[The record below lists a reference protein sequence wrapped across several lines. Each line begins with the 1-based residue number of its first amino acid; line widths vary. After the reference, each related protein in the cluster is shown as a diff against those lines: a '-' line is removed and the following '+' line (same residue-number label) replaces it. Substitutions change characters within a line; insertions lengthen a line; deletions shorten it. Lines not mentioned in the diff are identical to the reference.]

1 MGDFMIYR
9 LLALNIDG
17 TLLQSNGRLTK
28 STKEAIEYVQQKG
41 IYVTLVTARSLPSA
55 KKVAR
60 ALKLD
65 SYIVAHEGA
74 LVSNNEDETLFVRRI
89 AEELTSDIVRF
100 LEGFICQ
107 IRLVHEK
114 FSLANKSK
122 LHHNMLAKTVLS
134 SGDPVFYSHQFV
146 DVLSDVL
153 LEEPVSPPKM
163 EVYFEGKKDCQDAK
177 EVLEK
182 MFDDIHVV
190 QHNELRL
197 DILPA
202 GVSKLNGLLYLGET
216 LGIKS
221 SEMVAIGDA
230 MDDLEVIEAVGL
242 GVAMGNAPNQLKIAA
257 DWVTRSNNQEGVA
270 YMVKE
275 HFRKQQPIEFLRKMN
290 IIK

>member
-1 MGDFMIYR
+1 MIYR

-55 KKVAR
+55 KKVTK
-60 ALKLD
+60 ALRLN

-74 LVSNNEDETLFVRRI
+74 LVANNDDETIFVKRI
-89 AEELTSDIVRF
+89 AEDLTSDIVRF

-163 EVYFEGKKDCQDAK
+163 EVYFEEKKDCQDAK

-197 DILPA
+197 DILPE
-202 GVSKLNGLLYLGET
+202 GVSKLNGLLYLGER

-221 SEMVAIGDA
+221 SEMVAIGDGL
-230 MDDLEVIEAVGL
+230 DDLEVIEAVGL
-242 GVAMGNAPNQLKIAA
+242 GVAMGNASNQLKIAA
-257 DWVTRSNNQEGVA
+257 DWVTRSNNQDGVA

>member
-1 MGDFMIYR
+1 MIYR

-55 KKVAR
+55 KKVAK
-60 ALKLD
+60 ALRLN

-74 LVSNNEDETLFVRRI
+74 LVANNDDETIFVKRI
-89 AEELTSDIVRF
+89 AEDLTSDIVRF

-163 EVYFEGKKDCQDAK
+163 EVYFEEKKDCQDAK

-197 DILPA
+197 DILPEC
-202 GVSKLNGLLYLGET
+202 VSKLNGLLYLGER

-221 SEMVAIGDA
+221 SEMVAIGDGL
-230 MDDLEVIEAVGL
+230 DDLEVIEAVGL
-242 GVAMGNAPNQLKIAA
+242 GVAMGNASNQLKIAA
-257 DWVTRSNNQEGVA
+257 DWVTRSNNQDGVA

>member
-1 MGDFMIYR
+1 MIYR
-9 LLALNIDG
+9 MLAVNIDG
-17 TLLQSNGRLTK
+17 TLLQSNGRLSK
-28 STKEAIEYVQQKG
+28 STKEAIEYVERKG
-41 IYVTLVTARSLPSA
+41 IYVTLVTSRSLPSA
-55 KKVAR
+55 KKVAK
-60 ALKLD
+60 ALRLD
-65 SYIVAHEGA
+65 GYIVTHEGA
-74 LVSNNEDETLFVRRI
+74 VISNAEDDTIYVKRLSED
-89 AEELTSDIVRF
+89 LTADIVRF

-122 LHHNMLAKTVLS
+122 LNHNMMAKTVLS

-146 DVLSDVL
+146 DILSDVL

-163 EVYFEGKKDCQDAK
+163 EVYFEEKKDCMDAK

-182 MFDDIHVV
+182 MFEDIHII
-190 QHNELRL
+190 QHNDLRL
-197 DILPA
+197 DILPE
-202 GVSKLNGLLYLGET
+202 GVSKLNGLLFLGEK

-221 SEMVAIGDA
+221 SQIVAIGDN
-230 MDDLEVIEAVGL
+230 MDDLEMIEAAGL
-242 GVAMGNAPNQLKIAA
+242 GVAMGNAPNQLKIAS

-270 YMVKE
+270 YMIKE

>member
-1 MGDFMIYR
+1 MIYR

-55 KKVAR
+55 KKVAKVLR
-60 ALKLD
+60 LN

-74 LVSNNEDETLFVRRI
+74 LVANNDDETIFVKRI
-89 AEELTSDIVRF
+89 AEDLTSDIVRF

-163 EVYFEGKKDCQDAK
+163 EVYFEEKKDCQDAK

-197 DILPA
+197 DILPE
-202 GVSKLNGLLYLGET
+202 GVSKLNGLLYLGER

-221 SEMVAIGDA
+221 SEMVAIGDGL
-230 MDDLEVIEAVGL
+230 DDLEVIEAVGL
-242 GVAMGNAPNQLKIAA
+242 GVAMGNASNQLKIAA
-257 DWVTRSNNQEGVA
+257 DWVTRSNNQDGVA